1 MRRAAS
7 WALAVLAAVAL
18 TVSVLALFAERN
30 VFDADGFA
38 DRTEQTLH
46 PMPSAPRSHA
56 A

>member
-7 WALAVLAAVAL
+7 WVLALLAAVAL
-18 TVSVLALFAERN
+18 TVAVLAFFAQRN
-30 VFDADGFA
+30 VFNADGFA

-46 PMPSAPRSHA
+46 PTRSAPRSRA